1 MKRAFLVPALLALA
15 AASAAHAEITI
26 ASAPQPGA
34 FSLVSTE
41 QAPIDLCYD
50 VSDATVVGIAA
61 NLLAGD
67 IQKVTGHAPLLHPSN
82 AKRDAV
88 ASHAIY
94 VGALGHS
101 PALDA
106 IIKEKHIDTSGI
118 AGKWES
124 FLITTVDK
132 PAPGVDSALLI
143 IGADRR
149 GAAFGA
155 LTLSEQIGVSP
166 WNWWADVP
174 AVHRDALFV
183 STGSAAHIQPAPAV
197 KYRGIFLNDEDW
209 GLQPWAAKT
218 VEPDL
223 VRNPGKGGRPGK
235 GDIGP
240 KTYAHIFEL
249 LLRLRANFCWP
260 AMHDV
265 TNAFN
270 LYPENKQVAD
280 DYAIVMGSSHCE
292 PLLRNGV
299 SEWGHANEAAYN
311 YVTNKQGVLDY
322 WKQRVQENG
331 KYENVYTLGMRGIHD
346 SNMAGPKAIPDRVNL
361 LNQII
366 SDQRDLLSQFVNK
379 DATKVPQIFCPYKE
393 VLTLYQNGVK
403 LPDDVTLVWADDNH
417 GYIRQ
422 LSTPEEQKRSGGSG
436 VYYHISYWGS
446 PHDYL
451 WLSTTPP
458 ALVWEELSKAY
469 DYNARNLWVVNVGD
483 LKPAEIDLTL
493 AMNIAYDAAHF
504 TPATIDQFLPDFFT
518 KTFGK
523 EHAQETAAL
532 MDTYYHLNY
541 QRKPEHMGFNTSQN
555 PGGPI
560 KPTEFSTD
568 EINDRLAAFGA
579 LLQQTDALYSKVPED
594 QKSAFYELVVY
605 PVRGSAYQNAKLLNA
620 DLAARNADSPAKA
633 QAYAAQAKAAY
644 DAVQKETDYYNNT
657 LAGGKWKYMMS
668 DNPHNQDVF
677 KLPKIAQNDAAA
689 PLAAPPSDLHP
700 RDVIAALPPGTT
712 YAEHDGYLSI
722 PAESPTQNLPR
733 NSAQWTAIK
742 SLGRLGDSLAVFP
755 TTTPSVTDP
764 KLYKSNS
771 PELQY
776 TFTTTTDA
784 AKATLTVQA
793 IPTHRINPERG
804 LRYAV
809 AIDDEAPQT
818 IDLETPENSATWST
832 NVLRG
837 AAFGTTT
844 HALKPGQHTLH
855 LYMVDPGV
863 VLDHLTLDLG
873 KLPKS
878 YLPPA
883 PTVAAK

>member
-1 MKRAFLVPALLALA
+1 MKRSHLVFPLLLL
-15 AASAAHAEITI
+15 AASAAARADLVLSE
-26 ASAPQPGA
+26 APQPGA
-34 FSLVSTE
+34 FSLVSTD

-50 VSDATVVGIAA
+50 VSDATVVRIAA
-61 NLLAGD
+61 DLLAGD
-67 IQKVTGHAPLLHPSN
+67 LEKVTGRKPALHPSN

-88 ASHAIY
+88 TSHAIY
-94 VGALGHS
+94 LGTLGHS

-106 IIKEKHIDTSGI
+106 IIKDRHIDTSAI

-124 FLITTVDK
+124 FLITTVEK
-132 PAPGVDSALLI
+132 PAPGVDAALLI

-149 GAAFGA
+149 GTAFGA

-174 AVHRDALFV
+174 VSHHDALFV
-183 STGSAAHIQPAPAV
+183 STGRAPHVQPPPSV

-223 VRNPGKGGRPGK
+223 VRNPGKGGKSGK

-240 KTYAHIFEL
+240 KTYARIFEL

-270 LYPENKQVAD
+270 LYPENRQVAD

-299 SEWGHANEAAYN
+299 SEWGHADERNYN

-322 WKQRVQENG
+322 WKQRVEENG
-331 KYENVYTLGMRGIHD
+331 KFENVYTLGMRGIHD
-346 SNMAGPKAIPDRVNL
+346 SDMAGPKPVPQRVEL
-361 LNQII
+361 LSQII

-379 DATKVPQIFCPYKE
+379 DVTKVPQIFCPYKE

-422 LSTPEEQKRSGGSG
+422 LSTPEEQKRAGGSG
-436 VYYHISYWGS
+436 VYYHLSYWGR

-458 ALVWEELSKAY
+458 ALVWEELSKAA
-469 DYNARNLWVVNVGD
+469 DYNARNLWVINVGD

-493 AMNIAYDAAHF
+493 AMNMAYDTAHY
-504 TPATIDQFLPDFFT
+504 TPATINQFLSDFFT

-523 EHAQETAAL
+523 EHAAEMASL

-541 QRKPEHMGFNTSQN
+541 QRKPEHLGFNTSQN

-560 KPTEFSTD
+560 QPTEFSTD
-568 EINDRLAAFGA
+568 EIHERLDAFAA
-579 LLQQTDALYSKVPED
+579 LLQATNGLYSKLPAN
-594 QKSAFYELVVY
+594 QKDAFYELVVY
-605 PVRGSAYQNAKLLNA
+605 PVRCSAYQNAKLLNA
-620 DLAARNADSPAKA
+620 DLAARTADSPAKSE
-633 QAYAAQAKAAY
+633 AYAAQSKAAY
-644 DAVQKETDYYNNT
+644 DAIQKETDYYNNT

-677 KLPKIAQNDAAA
+677 KLPKIAQNVAAA
-689 PLAAPPSDLHP
+689 PLTEPPANMKPQLDSP
-700 RDVIAALPPGTT
+700 SLPGST
-712 YAEHDGYLSI
+712 YAEHAGYLSI
-722 PAESPTQNLPR
+722 PAESPTANLPR
-733 NSAQWTAIK
+733 NNAQWTVIK

-755 TTTPSVTDP
+755 TTTPSVPDP
-764 KLYKSNS
+764 KLYKTNS

-776 TFTTTTDA
+776 TFATTTDA
-784 AKATLTVQA
+784 PKASLTVQA

-804 LRYAV
+804 LRYA
-809 AIDDEAPQT
+809 AQIDDEAPQ
-818 IDLETPENSATWST
+818 IVDLETPENSAIWST

-837 AAFGTTT
+837 AAFGTTI
-844 HALKPGQHTLH
+844 HALRPGQHTLH
-855 LYMVDPGV
+855 IYMVDPGV
-863 VLDHLTLDLG
+863 VLDHLTIDLG
-873 KLPKS
+873 GLPKS

-883 PTVAAK
+883 ATVAAK